1 MESSDDDDDGKDD
14 DEEEAEEEDDDE
26 PEGESIGPA
35 VIDSDEDMWDE
46 EEDEDLDDGEM
57 FKQGFNEKLAQI
69 LRLKKEQGKKTQEDK
84 RRANAHWKLRI
95 CDLLEIFIKKEAR
108 SELLLMLPMPLLEC
122 IQQPSVFKVRHP
134 HSRASM
140 PSFDLLSRPTAA
152 NDERK
157 TTECAMQLL

>member
-1 MESSDDDDDGKDD
+1 M
-14 DEEEAEEEDDDE
+14 EEEEEEEEDDEE

-46 EEDEDLDDGEM
+46 EDDEDLDDGEM

-69 LRLKKEQGKKTQEDK
+69 LRLKKEQGKKTVDDK

-95 CDLLEIFIKKEAR
+95 CDLLEIFIKKEPR

-122 IQQPSVFKVRHP
+122 IQQPSVFKVRRPLPHP
-134 HSRASM
+134 STLHPRFRS
-140 PSFDLLSRPTAA
+140 L
-152 NDERK
+152 E
-157 TTECAMQLL
+157 